1 MVSLPL
7 SEYKKIW
14 DAHKGDFSALLRIP
28 SVYDEATVHEQ
39 APYGEPVRRA
49 LSFMKALCER
59 EGFPVTEYGGHAIS
73 ASWGAGER
81 IDLVSHLDV
90 VGVDGNWAEDPFSGS
105 IHNGAVHGRGTQ
117 DMKSGAFL
125 TFLALKLVKDSGIT
139 PKKEFRLVYGADEE
153 RTMEDMRYY
162 VSRAGLPAFAFTPDG
177 QFPLTN
183 GEKGALMWVM
193 EGEYTGCVRELTG
206 GIQPNVVPP
215 AASALTDFK
224 DASLARRHMEELGIA
239 GEAEQ
244 TPEGLRLTVCGK
256 ACHASRPDGGHSAV
270 TDLFRLLAVLSGER
284 TWKRLAN
291 GFTDP
296 FGGGVGLAADL
307 PPMGKLTLNP
317 GVVTVKGDHLRILID
332 CRYPMGVTSEKLTG
346 QLARSFPEY
355 SVALPYDDPP
365 TYTPPED
372 AGVRALCAAY
382 EEVTGKPCLPT
393 ISGGVSYSKV
403 FGRCV
408 TFGPVG
414 ERSPMLAH
422 QKDERILEADCVTA
436 LAVYHRAIMNLM
448 EVI

>member
-7 SEYKKIW
+7 SEYRKIW
-14 DAHKGDFSALLRIP
+14 EAHRGELAALLRIP
-28 SVYDEATVHEQ
+28 SVYDEDTATAQ

-49 LSFMKALCER
+49 LSFMRTLCER
-59 EGFPVTEYGGHAIS
+59 EGFTITEYDGRALS

-81 IDLVSHLDV
+81 VDLVSHLDV
-90 VGVDGNWAEDPFSGS
+90 VGVAGDWAEDPFSGS
-105 IHNGAVHGRGTQ
+105 IHDGSVHGRGAQ

-125 TFLALKLVKDSGIT
+125 TFLALKLVKDSGIA
-139 PKKEFRLVYGADEE
+139 PKKEFRLVYGTDEE

-162 VSRAGLPAFAFTPDG
+162 VSQAGLPAFAFTPDG

-193 EGEYTGCVRELTG
+193 EGAYSGFVREFFG

-215 AASALTDFK
+215 EASALVDFG
-224 DASLARRHMEELGIA
+224 DAVLVRHRITELGIR
-239 GEAEQ
+239 GEAAQ
-244 TPEGLRLTVCGK
+244 TPDGLRITVHGR
-256 ACHASRPDGGHSAV
+256 ACHASCPDGGHSAV
-270 TDLFRLLAVLSGER
+270 TDLFRLLADLSGE
-284 TWKRLAN
+284 TAWQRLAE
-291 GFTDP
+291 GFADP
-296 FGGGVGLAADL
+296 YGAGVGMETDL
-307 PPMGKLTLNP
+307 PPMGRLTLNP
-317 GVVTVKGDHLRILID
+317 GVVAVKDNYLRMMID
-332 CRYPMGVTSEKLTG
+332 CRYPLGIASEELTG
-346 QLARSFPEY
+346 RLARAFPDY
-355 SVALPYDDPP
+355 TVDMPYDDPP

-382 EEVTGKPCLPT
+382 EAVTGRPCRPT

-414 ERSPMLAH
+414 EDSPMLAH
-422 QKDERILEADCVTA
+422 QKDEQITEADCVSA
-436 LAVYHRAIMNLM
+436 LAVYHQAILNLM

>member
-28 SVYDEATVHEQ
+28 SVYDEATASEQ

-49 LSFMKALCER
+49 LSFMKSLCKR
-59 EGFPVTEYGGHAIS
+59 EGFTVAEYDGRALS
-73 ASWGAGER
+73 ASWGTGER
-81 IDLVSHLDV
+81 VDIVSHLDV
-90 VGVDGNWAEDPFSGS
+90 VGVAGDWTEDPFSGS
-105 IHNGAVHGRGTQ
+105 IHGGAVHGRGAQ

-139 PKKEFRLVYGADEE
+139 PTKELRLVYGTDEE
-153 RTMEDMRYY
+153 RTMEDMRHY

-193 EGEYTGCVRELTG
+193 EGAYSGFVRALTG
-206 GIQPNVVPP
+206 GIQPNVIPP
-215 AASALTDFK
+215 EASALVDLG
-224 DASLARRHMEELGIA
+224 DAALARRRMTELGIA
-239 GEAEQ
+239 GEAVQ
-244 TPEGLRLTVCGK
+244 TRSGLQLTVHGR

-270 TDLFRLLAVLSGER
+270 TDLFRLLAELSGEEA
-284 TWKRLAN
+284 WKRLAE
-291 GFTDP
+291 GFADP
-296 FGGGVGLAADL
+296 YGAGVGMAAEL
-307 PPMGKLTLNP
+307 PPMGRLTLNP
-317 GVVTVKGDHLRILID
+317 GVVTVKENYLCILID
-332 CRYPMGVTSEKLTG
+332 CRYPLGVTSEELTG
-346 QLARSFPEY
+346 QLARTFPEY

-382 EEVTGKPCLPT
+382 EAVTGKPCLPT
-393 ISGGVSYSKV
+393 VSGGVSYTKV

-414 ERSPMLAH
+414 ESSAMLAH
-422 QKDERILEADCVTA
+422 QKDEQITETDCVTA
-436 LAVYHRAIMNLM
+436 LAVYHRAILNLM